1 MKHIIKAY
9 VMLNH
14 LHLYH
19 NTPVPHLLQAP
30 NAMEGGHFFYLPQ
43 GNSSKSPHLSK
54 LILLMYL
61 PLLVAKGP
69 IHIV

>member
-30 NAMEGGHFFYLPQ
+30 NAMEGGHFF
-43 GNSSKSPHLSK
+43 LSTTRK
-54 LILLMYL
+54 FIQESTF
-61 PLLVAKGP
+61 V
-69 IHIV
+69 